1 MGKVISFKVNDL
13 QFLEFVEDKDAR
25 EKPRL
30 VSVSFETEDVWQMR
44 ESLQVKLQPSLFL
57 VGDMQETIYT
67 LNG

>member
-30 VSVSFETEDVWQMR
+30 VSVSFETEDVGQMR